1 VQGQCDQHGSP
12 NGYRAP
18 DVGTDVTHDRRV
30 HDLERW
36 FVERG
41 LPHFV
46 DSEDTAGAIW
56 SRAVWLLIVAAIL
69 RGFGALDVRNWSL
82 AENLAAA
89 AIVIVLL
96 VGTWVASNIVRRR
109 PPLGV
114 PRVLGSV
121 ELGLFLLIPA
131 LPAAIFGQWRDALEA
146 IVIGV
151 VLLLVIYFVT
161 SYGVLPLLGW
171 AGSRAIAQFAVFGG
185 VVVRALPLLLLFTT
199 FLFINAEVWEVAG
212 TLHGLVYAAVL
223 GIFFLLGAVF
233 VLSRV
238 PALMK
243 DLSRF
248 DDWSE
253 IEPLVVDTPAAF
265 VEHPVSGPHP
275 RDPLTM
281 RQRFNI
287 GLVTVFNQAIQ
298 ITLVALALTAF
309 FVVFGILAI
318 SETTAL
324 GWTGLEDVNV
334 LASLSVGDR
343 PLVLSEPLLRVA
355 GFLGAFSGMYFTV
368 VLTTD
373 ATYRDEFAED
383 VAPTLRTA
391 LAARAVYRQRRRAP
405 TAAPAST
412 EATVSDT
419 TVSDTTVS
427 DETVSEEHVR

>member
-1 VQGQCDQHGSP
+1 VQHARLAS
-12 NGYRAP
+12 GYRAP

-30 HDLERW
+30 RDLERW

-46 DSEDTAGAIW
+46 DSEDSAAVIW
-56 SRAVWLLIVAAIL
+56 GRAVWLLVVAAVL

-82 AENLAAA
+82 GENLAAA

-96 VGTWVASNIVRRR
+96 VGTWVASNLVRRR
-109 PPLGV
+109 PALGV
-114 PRVLGSV
+114 PRLIGPV

-131 LPAAIFGQWRDALEA
+131 LPAAVFGQWRDALEA
-146 IVIGV
+146 IAIGV
-151 VLLLVIYFVT
+151 AVLALIYFIT
-161 SYGVLPLLGW
+161 SYGVVPLLGW
-171 AGSRAIAQFAVFGG
+171 AGSRAIAQLAVLGG
-185 VVVRALPLLLLFTT
+185 LVVRALPLLLLFTT

-212 TLHGLVYAAVL
+212 TLDGLVYVAVL

-238 PALMK
+238 PVLMR
-243 DLSRF
+243 DLSTF

-253 IEPLVVDTPAAF
+253 IEPLVADTPAAL
-265 VEHPVSGPHP
+265 VEHPISGPHP
-275 RDPLTM
+275 PDPLSM
-281 RQRFNI
+281 RQKLNI

-298 ITLVALALTAF
+298 ITLVALALTGF
-309 FVVFGILAI
+309 FVLFGFLAV
-318 SETTAL
+318 SEATAL
-324 GWTGLEDVNV
+324 GWTGLDDVNV
-334 LASLSVGDR
+334 LVSLSVGDR

-391 LAARAVYRQRRRAP
+391 LAARAVYRQRARPATPTAP
-405 TAAPAST
+405 TPSSEASVS
-412 EATVSDT
+412 EATEGHESVSQGST
-419 TVSDTTVS
+419 
-427 DETVSEEHVR
+427 